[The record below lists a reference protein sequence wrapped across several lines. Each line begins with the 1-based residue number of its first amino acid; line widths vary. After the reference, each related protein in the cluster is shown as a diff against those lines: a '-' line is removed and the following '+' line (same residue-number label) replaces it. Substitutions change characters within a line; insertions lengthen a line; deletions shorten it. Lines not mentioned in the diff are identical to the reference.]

1 MLVRYSNRKIC
12 GHTPAKK
19 ACGKEKMFDIIQAHN
34 KTKSTALQNQL
45 KEKNPLFLCVIGVTE
60 TAKIQGIS
68 AAGAN
73 PEITDYTPPADV
85 ELLHFGKCKCIPGVP
100 VTPDGIPT
108 PALITMSALKL
119 ADIPTL
125 VVNAGLKVKP
135 HVPFV
140 ELGGSPGRDIRTGK
154 ALDNAEEVLN
164 NAKVAGENLAK
175 TADYLVIGESIPGG
189 TTTALS
195 VMLAMGVDAKEK
207 VSSSMPINP
216 HDLKIKTAEAGLEAA
231 EVEVGEFADE
241 PIMAVSSVGDPMQ
254 PALAGL
260 VLGAAKHMPVIM
272 AGGTQMAAVLAV
284 VNASNPDVL
293 DNVSIGTTR
302 WIVSDKTA
310 DLKALIAR
318 IADVPVLAAD
328 LDFSNSKFDGLK
340 AYEAGIVKE
349 GVGCGGAS
357 IAAMLKTNGKVTK
370 NVLLKEIENN
380 YKQLVGSVNMRTV
393 SESS

>member
-1 MLVRYSNRKIC
+1 VGTSTNKRVEQKML
-12 GHTPAKK
+12 
-19 ACGKEKMFDIIQAHN
+19 DIIEAHN
-34 KTKSTALQNQL
+34 KTRGTTIQNQL

-85 ELLHFGKCKCIPGVP
+85 ELLHYGKCKCIPGVP

-108 PALITMSALKL
+108 PAVITMSALKL
-119 ADIPTL
+119 VDIPTL
-125 VVNAGLKVKP
+125 VVNAGLGVKP

-140 ELGGSPGRDIRTGK
+140 ELGGSPGRDIRTGS

-164 NAKVAGENLAK
+164 RAKVAGQNLAK

-195 VMLAMGVDAKEK
+195 VLLAMGVEAKGK
-207 VSSSMPINP
+207 VSSSMPVNP
-216 HDLKIKTAEAGLEAA
+216 HDLKMRTVKTGLKAAGI
-231 EVEVGEFADE
+231 EVGEFADE
-241 PIMAVSSVGDPMQ
+241 PIMAVSTVGDPMQ
-254 PALAGL
+254 PAHAGL
-260 VLGAAKHMPVIM
+260 VLGAAEHVPVIM

-284 VNASNPDVL
+284 VNSSNPEVL
-293 DNVSIGTTR
+293 DNVAIGTTR

-310 DLKALIAR
+310 DLKGLVAE

-328 LDFSNSKFDGLK
+328 LDFSDTKFDGLK

-349 GVGCGGAS
+349 GVGCGGAA
-357 IAAMLKTNGKVTK
+357 IAAMLKTDGKVTK
-370 NVLLKEIENN
+370 DVLLEEIENN
-380 YKQLVGSVNMRTV
+380 YKQLVT
-393 SESS
+393 